1 MKHNVFVVKLPKSAD
16 ARQYCPKIMLVPGI
30 PTNSS
35 PATCHNPIVEFENFW
50 HTDKEIPRILLI
62 SLICSEQFSVMPSKR
77 QAIDA
82 DMDHG

>member
-1 MKHNVFVVKLPKSAD
+1 MAFS
-16 ARQYCPKIMLVPGI
+16 
-30 PTNSS
+30 TF
-35 PATCHNPIVEFENFW
+35 HNPIAEFENFL
-50 HTDKEIPRILLI
+50 HTDKEIPRMLLI